1 MRTLYDGKR
10 GSHTLTHRAQWE
22 NQDLTQTESSDDV
35 THLQSYPELT
45 GGYAT
50 YRDEVADPF
59 THAISLIIMNTL
71 F

>member
-50 YRDEVADPF
+50 YRKEVDG
-59 THAISLIIMNTL
+59 
-71 F
+71 

>member
-1 MRTLYDGKR
+1 MRTHYDGKR
-10 GSHTLTHRAQWE
+10 GSHALTHRAQWE
-22 NQDLTQTESSDDV
+22 NQDLTQTDSSDDV

-50 YRDEVADPF
+50 LLSGMKF
-59 THAISLIIMNTL
+59 THAISLIIMKTV